1 MLNLPQH
8 EELLRADLRIAENSL
23 DATREAIANN
33 QMTNEEGDLILAA
46 ALSRYAAAL
55 LRFSRL
61 VLDGEVPP
69 DLEERRYLAA
79 GTRRRGTRRADR

>member
-23 DATREAIANN
+23 DATRQAIANN
-33 QMTNEEGDLILAA
+33 QMTNEEGKVILAA

-69 DLEERRYLAA
+69 DLDERRSLAA
-79 GTRRRGTRRADR
+79 GTRRRALVGANR